1 MKLRFAAL
9 VLALAAT
16 ALSAAAEPTRRP
28 NVIVIIADDLG
39 VGDVGAYGGPVAR
52 TPNIDALA
60 AGGVRLTQGHVTAPV
75 CSPSRV
81 GLLSGRHNARYG
93 FEHNPVGVR
102 TEHLPVTEPT
112 IAHRMKALGYS
123 TGHIGKWHL
132 GWRPELRPDRR
143 GFDSYYGMAS
153 GSRYFPADA
162 PGVERIAFPQLEA
175 ESAAAFGAI
184 PDAVTMLRNGQPETV
199 TTNLTDRFTDEA
211 VNFVTAHRDRP
222 FFLYLAYNAPHTPL
236 EAEAARLDR
245 FPADLRRDQRILAAM
260 TAALDD
266 GIGRISETLR
276 AQGLERYT
284 LVIFLSDNG
293 CPRYLR
299 GACFDGGLNGGKR
312 HLLQGGVRVPF
323 IVSWPAV
330 LKAGRYDGVASSL
343 DIAATALAAAG
354 AETTPRLDGVD
365 LVPFLTGRRPAA
377 AHPDLYWR
385 ATPSRAVRSGDWKLI
400 LAETPQ
406 GARQTFLFNLRTDPG
421 ETRNLAKAQPAI
433 AARLANKLD
442 AWEQGLP
449 APAFEGRRETV
460 TIAGQSV
467 VQTF

>member
-1 MKLRFAAL
+1 MGFRITAL
-9 VLALAAT
+9 CLALAT
-16 ALSAAAEPTRRP
+16 AAAAALPAGAAQPARKP
-28 NVIVIIADDLG
+28 NVIIILADDLG
-39 VGDVGAYGGPVAR
+39 TGDVGAYGGQVAR

-60 AGGVRLTQGHVTAPV
+60 AGGVRLTQGHVTAPI

-81 GLLSGRHNARYG
+81 ALLSGRHNARYG

-112 IAHRMKALGYS
+112 IAHRMKALGYI
-123 TGHIGKWHL
+123 TGLVGKWHL

-153 GSRYFPADA
+153 GSRYYPGDA
-162 PGVERIAFPQLEA
+162 PGVERMAFPQLEA
-175 ESAAAFGAI
+175 ESAAAFGEI
-184 PDAVTMLRNGQPETV
+184 PRDITMFRNGRPEPV
-199 TTNLTDRFTDEA
+199 TSSLTDKFTDEA
-211 VNFVTAHRDRP
+211 IGFITAHKDRP

-236 EAEAARLDR
+236 EADADRLAR

-266 GIGRISETLR
+266 GVGRISETLR
-276 AQGLERYT
+276 TQGLDRDT

-323 IVSWPAV
+323 IISWPGV
-330 LKAGRYDGVASSL
+330 LAPGSYDGVASSL
-343 DIAATALAAAG
+343 DIAPTALAAAG
-354 AETTPRLDGVD
+354 AEATPRLDGVD

-400 LAETPQ
+400 QAETPQ

-433 AARLANKLD
+433 AARLA
-442 AWEQGLP
+442 
-449 APAFEGRRETV
+449 
-460 TIAGQSV
+460 
-467 VQTF
+467 

>member
-1 MKLRFAAL
+1 MKPRFVLLLVAL
-9 VLALAAT
+9 VASAFT
-16 ALSAAAEPTRRP
+16 ASAAEPKRRP

-60 AGGVRLTQGHVTAPV
+60 AAGVRLTQGHVTAPI

-81 GLLSGRHNARYG
+81 ALLSGRHNARYG

-112 IAHRMKALGYS
+112 IAHRMKALGYA

-143 GFDSYYGMAS
+143 GFDSSYGMAS
-153 GSRYFPADA
+153 GSGYFPADT
-162 PGVERIAFPQLEA
+162 PGVERISITGQEA
-175 ESAAAFGAI
+175 EGGGGGAI
-184 PDAVTMLRNGQPETV
+184 TMLRNGAPETV
-199 TTNLTDRFTDEA
+199 TSSLTDKFTDEA
-211 VNFVTAHRDRP
+211 VSFIDAHRDRP

-236 EAEAARLDR
+236 EADAERLAR
-245 FPADLRRDQRILAAM
+245 FPSDLRRDQRILAAM

-276 AQGLERYT
+276 AQGLERDT

-323 IVSWPAV
+323 IVSWPGM
-330 LKAGRYDGVASSL
+330 LKPGPYDGVVSSL
-343 DIAATALAAAG
+343 DIAPTALAAAG
-354 AETTPRLDGVD
+354 SEAAPRLDGVD
-365 LVPFLTGRRPAA
+365 LMPFLTGRRGPS
-377 AHPDLYWR
+377 AHPDLMWR
-385 ATPSRAVRSGDWKLI
+385 TSPSRAIRSGDWKLI
-400 LAETPQ
+400 QAETPE
-406 GARQTFLFNLRTDPG
+406 GARRTFLFNLKSDPG
-421 ETRNLAKAQPAI
+421 ETRDLAKAQPAI
-433 AARLANKLD
+433 AARLARKLE
-442 AWEQGLP
+442 AWEKTLP

>member
-1 MKLRFAAL
+1 MKLRFVAL
-9 VLALAAT
+9 VLALTAT
-16 ALSAAAEPTRRP
+16 AMSTAAAEPKRRP

-60 AGGVRLTQGHVTAPV
+60 EGGVRLTQGHVTAPV

-93 FEHNPVGVR
+93 FEHNPIGIR

-112 IAHRMKALGYS
+112 IAHRMKALGYV

-153 GSRYFPADA
+153 GSRFFPADMA
-162 PGVERIAFPQLEA
+162 GVERIAFPTL
-175 ESAAAFGAI
+175 SD
-184 PDAVTMLRNGQPETV
+184 PDAGATTAGVITMTRNGQPETV
-199 TTNLTDRFTDEA
+199 TSNLTDRFTDEA
-211 VNFVTAHRDRP
+211 VGFITAHRDRP

-245 FPADLRRDQRILAAM
+245 FPAELRRDQRILAAM

-266 GIGRISETLR
+266 GVGRITETLR
-276 AQGLERYT
+276 AQGLERDT

-293 CPRYLR
+293 CPRYLQ

-312 HLLQGGVRVPF
+312 HLLQGGLRVPF
-323 IVSWPAV
+323 IVNWPGV

-400 LAETPQ
+400 QAETPQ

-421 ETRNLAKAQPAI
+421 ETRNLARAQPAI
-433 AARLANKLD
+433 AARLANKLA

-449 APAFEGRRETV
+449 APAFEGRREAV